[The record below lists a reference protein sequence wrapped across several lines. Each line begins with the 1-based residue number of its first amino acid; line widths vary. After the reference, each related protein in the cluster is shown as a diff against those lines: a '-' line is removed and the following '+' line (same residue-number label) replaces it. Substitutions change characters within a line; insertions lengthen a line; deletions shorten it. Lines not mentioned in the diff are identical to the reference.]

1 MAPVFTIGPGALTS
15 SSASTKPRPRIR
27 SPAKKTF
34 GAATGAATG
43 FSDPGDK
50 EKSHAGGGGEA
61 AVVTCRR
68 KKAAPKGGF
77 NNLATTYSRRTLR
90 PTTIGAV
97 VFHGRVR
104 DGNGWDHHAKV
115 TRSRLGMNQAGRDD
129 LRGEAGG
136 CDGRGR

>member
-1 MAPVFTIGPGALTS
+1 MF
-15 SSASTKPRPRIR
+15 
-27 SPAKKTF
+27 
-34 GAATGAATG
+34 GAATG
-43 FSDPGDK
+43 FSAPGDK